1 MLQPAQRYREGNQSS
16 QFFVTKT
23 NYKPIKIYF
32 MTYNAFYSIY
42 DEQGRYV
49 GFTDTLEDAKLM
61 TNEYNGHYELEFVYV
76 RDSRSFGDKHL
87 YSQLLKVPYS

>member
-1 MLQPAQRYREGNQSS
+1 
-16 QFFVTKT
+16 
-23 NYKPIKIYF
+23 

-61 TNEYNGHYELEFVYV
+61 TNEYNGHYELEFVSS
-76 RDSRSFGDKHL
+76 DSIFG
-87 YSQLLKVPYS
+87 